1 MKNLLRCKTEQGAWR
16 LAPGESRKLP
26 GNSRSRS
33 GPRKRAAAPRA
44 QARGREM
51 AAAEGFGLRNRIRLM
66 PSNGVLVAIRRA
78 PRPFLGGA
86 NRDASSGNLRQ
97 IFRFLR
103 RRRRLRKVLGP
114 APALT
119 GMQWKLTPSPVPRR
133 PMRLPR
139 PF

>member
-33 GPRKRAAAPRA
+33 GSRKRTAAPWA

-66 PSNGVLVAIRRA
+66 PSNGVLVVIRRA
-78 PRPFLGGA
+78 PRLFSGSSKIARHFWNLRRIFPFL
-86 NRDASSGNLRQ
+86 RPR
-97 IFRFLR
+97 I
-103 RRRRLRKVLGP
+103 RLRKVLGP
-114 APALT
+114 APALKR
-119 GMQWKLTPSPVPRR
+119 MQWKLMPSPVTR
-133 PMRLPR
+133 
-139 PF
+139 